1 MTFLDDMTR
10 VFNTPAIPGI
20 PNSKVGD
27 IFGLGGYFG
36 FGNPID
42 SLRDAKDKVSSMSK
56 NLPYIIIGGGTL
68 VLIILLKK

>member
-36 FGNPID
+36 FGNP
-42 SLRDAKDKVSSMSK
+42 SNYRFNGCK
-56 NLPYIIIGGGTL
+56 G
-68 VLIILLKK
+68 

>member
-1 MTFLDDMTR
+1 MSAFLNDMKK

-36 FGNPID
+36 IGNP
-42 SLRDAKDKVSSMSK
+42 L
-56 NLPYIIIGGGTL
+56 LLEGGRSF
-68 VLIILLKK
+68 